1 MQMEKLTAKQI
12 DELTKALNK
21 RRLGLLDTNLRLT
34 RVPTPNECDVL
45 EQCETI
51 EVQGTHYVI
60 STHPY
65 WTKKVSVRHKAVVL
79 CHSQQLLE
87 LQIVDEGNERRYV
100 RGHIVHKHEL
110 VT

>member
-1 MQMEKLTAKQI
+1 MEQLTTKQIEELTA
-12 DELTKALNK
+12 ALNK
-21 RRLGLLDTNLRLT
+21 RRLGLLDSNLRLT
-34 RVPTPNECDVL
+34 RIPTPNECDVL

-65 WTKKVSVRHKAVVL
+65 WTKKVHTKHKAVVL
-79 CHSQQLLE
+79 CHSQQPLE
-87 LQIVDEGNERRYV
+87 LQIVDEGSERRYV

-110 VT
+110 IT